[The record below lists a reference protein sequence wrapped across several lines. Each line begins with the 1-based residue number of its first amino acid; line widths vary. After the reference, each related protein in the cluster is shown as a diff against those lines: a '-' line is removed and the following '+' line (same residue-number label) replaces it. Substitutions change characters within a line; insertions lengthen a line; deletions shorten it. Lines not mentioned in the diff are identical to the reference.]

1 MVLGLTAGD
10 GEIKAGDARLCR
22 QTGRRIMIL
31 TTTDSIEG
39 KKITAYLGVVSGETV
54 MGTNI
59 FKDFFAGVRDIV
71 GGRTKSYEGVLSD
84 AKKEALDD
92 LAKSAAALGAD
103 AVVGIDLDYES
114 IGGSS
119 DRTLLMVTANGTA
132 VKIG

>member
-1 MVLGLTAGD
+1 MAFGLTAGD
-10 GEIKAGDARLCR
+10 GEIKAGDARLWR
-22 QTGRRIMIL
+22 KQGGATMIL

-132 VKIG
+132 VKLG

>member
-1 MVLGLTAGD
+1 
-10 GEIKAGDARLCR
+10 
-22 QTGRRIMIL
+22 MIL

-132 VKIG
+132 VKLG

>member
-1 MVLGLTAGD
+1 M
-10 GEIKAGDARLCR
+10 
-22 QTGRRIMIL
+22 IM
-31 TTTDSIEG
+31 TTTDSVEG
-39 KKITAYLGVVSGETV
+39 RRIIGYLGVVSGETV

-71 GGRTKSYEGVLSD
+71 GGRTKSYEGVLND
-84 AKKEALDD
+84 AKQEALQDM
-92 LAKSAAALGAD
+92 AKTAAKLGAD

-132 VKIG
+132 VKLD